1 MFIES
6 NFQRRCDR
14 RKLKCWI
21 EKFFFFYIGIIWFFS
36 RIVIIGY
43 NKIIIKQLGN
53 KVIFGWIE
61 KKCVKKRIEKEK
73 EEMSNEK

>member
-1 MFIES
+1 MVLFE
-6 NFQRRCDR
+6 NRNY
-14 RKLKCWI
+14 W
-21 EKFFFFYIGIIWFFS
+21 
-36 RIVIIGY
+36 Y

-61 KKCVKKRIEKEK
+61 KKCVKKRIEKKK